1 MKWTLKWTFHKMK
14 SCDGQNFSWFRKKSG
29 PYHHNKL
36 WIMFKFDFRVPIYAG
51 LQSVVTKNKFSGS
64 TFFLIK
70 STLFSTQVFQSFE
83 VCLIHQIAIC
93 ESDQQNIFETFTSYS
108 IAFLTEVVKFDNNKH
123 DNNSRRGMDK
133 TLINIPVV
141 FFDA

>member
-1 MKWTLKWTFHKMK
+1 MISQKIWTLPPQRIMNYVQVRLPCT
-14 SCDGQNFSWFRKKSG
+14 
-29 PYHHNKL
+29 YIL
-36 WIMFKFDFRVPIYAG
+36 WITVSRNK
-51 LQSVVTKNKFSGS
+51 KKFSGS

-70 STLFSTQVFQSFE
+70 LTLFSSQVFQSFE
-83 VCLIHQIAIC
+83 VYFIHQIAIC

-133 TLINIPVV
+133 TLINIPVI
-141 FFDA
+141 FFGA